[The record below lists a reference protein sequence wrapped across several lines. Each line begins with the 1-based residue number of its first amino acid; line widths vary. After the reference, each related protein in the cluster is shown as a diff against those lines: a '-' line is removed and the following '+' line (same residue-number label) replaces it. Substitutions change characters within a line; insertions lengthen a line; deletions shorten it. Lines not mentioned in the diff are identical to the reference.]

1 MKTFPV
7 IKMEKEVENK
17 KEDRKMYKKCYAS
30 FEFGEDKLYW
40 RIDDIDDFN
49 DFIKMYKLIVDI
61 KNKDKKKDIEK
72 VFTSN

>member
-1 MKTFPV
+1 MAKV
-7 IKMEKEVENK
+7 IAKE
-17 KEDRKMYKKCYAS
+17 KEDRNMYKKCYAS
-30 FEFGEDKLYW
+30 FEFGEDMLYW

-49 DFIKMYKLIVDI
+49 DFIKMSKLIVDI